1 MVRAV
6 RILGRPLFFILV
18 EIEKNLFLGYIVS
31 MNDDKKNVTVL
42 GRETEF
48 NGTIEF
54 KDSLVITGKFNGT
67 IKATGDLEVDKT
79 AICQVDSIT
88 ASSVIV
94 FGKVSG
100 DINADEKI
108 ELCSGSS
115 VKGDLKSSRLRIADN
130 VDFEGQVEMLDTV
143 SDVDL
148 FSIASKEFKD
158 SLLMK
163 SDIPQ

>member
-1 MVRAV
+1 M
-6 RILGRPLFFILV
+6 
-18 EIEKNLFLGYIVS
+18 S
-31 MNDDKKNVTVL
+31 DDKKNVTVL

-54 KDSLVITGKFNGT
+54 TDNLVITGKFNGS
-67 IKATGDLEVDKT
+67 IKASGDLEVDKT
-79 AICQVDSIT
+79 AICQVDSIN
-88 ASSVIV
+88 ANSVIV
-94 FGKVSG
+94 FGKVTG
-100 DINADEKI
+100 NINADAKI
-108 ELCSGSS
+108 EICSGSS
-115 VKGDLKSSRLRIADN
+115 VKGDLKASRLRIADN
-130 VDFEGQVEMLDTV
+130 VDFEGQVEMLDSV